1 MFTRY
6 DGYWDS
12 GSSGVKLPYLDSVT
26 IVDLSDDSARVNALL
41 SGAVDAI
48 DSVPYALLPVV
59 QKSASVNALIS
70 ETGNWYPITMRVD
83 RAPFN
88 DPRVRQAFR
97 WLIDRPAL
105 IRQAYAGQAR
115 LGNDLYAIDDPL
127 YDHSLQQR
135 EQDIDR
141 AKSLLKAAGHENLT
155 VNLVTAPI
163 ENGVLESCVVFAAQA
178 KAAGVNVVLSKLDNT
193 TFYNSQYL
201 QRTFSVDWWDTESFL
216 AGTAYTCVPGAAFNE
231 THFND
236 PAFTKLYFEALAARS
251 LPLQKEIA
259 AKMQQILWADGGEI
273 IPGFLNNIDG
283 YSKKVTGFVPDRS
296 GFNLSYWGFKN
307 VWFV

>member
-1 MFTRY
+1 M
-6 DGYWDS
+6 
-12 GSSGVKLPYLDSVT
+12 
-26 IVDLSDDSARVNALL
+26 
-41 SGAVDAI
+41 
-48 DSVPYALLPVV
+48 
-59 QKSASVNALIS
+59 
-70 ETGNWYPITMRVD
+70 
-83 RAPFN
+83 
-88 DPRVRQAFR
+88 
-97 WLIDRPAL
+97 
-105 IRQAYAGQAR
+105 
-115 LGNDLYAIDDPL
+115 
-127 YDHSLQQR
+127 
-135 EQDIDR
+135 
-141 AKSLLKAAGHENLT
+141 
-155 VNLVTAPI
+155 
-163 ENGVLESCVVFAAQA
+163 ESCVVFAAQA

-259 AKMQQILWADGGEI
+259 AKMQQVLWADGGEI

-307 VWFV
+307 VWFA